1 MTMTRSLKTID
12 AQAAERLHKQGALL
26 VDVREPGEYAQA
38 HIPGSQNIA
47 LSRLDVSELP
57 LAPNQAVVFFC
68 AGGTRTSI
76 NAARLVAKAGEAEAY
91 VMQGGISAWRSAG
104 LPVESGRKDAA
115 KDAQPGQSLFSR
127 LLGL

>member
-1 MTMTRSLKTID
+1 MTRSLKSLD
-12 AQAAERLHKQGALL
+12 AQAVARLQKEGALL

-57 LAPNQAVVFFC
+57 LAPEQRVVFFC
-68 AGGTRTSI
+68 AGGTRTSN
-76 NAARLVAKAGEAEAY
+76 NASRLVAKAGRAEAY

-104 LPVESGRKDAA
+104 LPVESVQRDPA
-115 KDAQPGQSLFSR
+115 KDAQPGQSFFSR
-127 LLGL
+127 LLGR